1 MARDL
6 SGPMIRWLLE
16 LELKGKKMRTAR
28 LQELE
33 EMGTKLQATA
43 RNLPPGQDR
52 HDALREIVRFRAR
65 IVALQRRE
73 MPSAHRGLK

>member
-1 MARDL
+1 
-6 SGPMIRWLLE
+6 MIRWLLE

-33 EMGTKLQATA
+33 EMRTKLQAIA

-52 HDALREIVRFRAR
+52 HDALLEIEGFRAQ
-65 IVALQRRE
+65 IAGLQRRE
-73 MPSAHRGLK
+73 MLSVPEG